1 MAEKLIGTSVPG
13 TSPDLSN
20 LLRLLRDTQ
29 NKFGC
34 LSENLLVGISDSMG
48 VTLSDV
54 YGVATFYSFLS
65 VQPQGRHIIRIC
77 KSLPC
82 FIRKSQ
88 QIVSAVEDA
97 TGARLGTPSADA
109 RFSIQL
115 TNCIGECD
123 KAPAMMV
130 DGRVYVDL
138 TSHKVSQILKG
149 YE

>member
-1 MAEKLIGTSVPG
+1 MPEKPIDAPVPDR
-13 TSPDLSN
+13 SPDLSN
-20 LLRLLRDTQ
+20 LLLLLRDTQ
-29 NKFGC
+29 SRFGY
-34 LSENLLVGISDSMG
+34 LPQNLLTSVSESLHVPSGE
-48 VTLSDV
+48 V

-82 FIRKSQ
+82 FLRKSR
-88 QIVSAVEDA
+88 QIVQAIEDA
-97 TGARLGTPSADA
+97 TGVELGKYSADA
-109 RFSIQL
+109 RFSVQL

-130 DGRVYVDL
+130 DGHVYVDL